1 MDEEF
6 SKVASEFK
14 EFSEKMRDPL
24 VVGTMLN
31 KLSEERSSTNL
42 LLKDIQ
48 AKLESMETKIARIE
62 ERLSQAPETEKN
74 VSDVDEKLLGF
85 VRANERV
92 CAQQVQGEFGYKNR
106 NAASSRLNALW
117 KQGILQK
124 THKGKTVYFTVI
136 G

>member
-31 KLSEERSSTNL
+31 RLSEERSSTNL
-42 LLKDIQ
+42 ILKDIQ
-48 AKLESMETKIARIE
+48 AKLEAMETKIERIE
-62 ERLSQAPETEKN
+62 ERLSQTPDAKN

-117 KQGILQK
+117 KQGMLQK
-124 THKGKTVYFTVI
+124 TRKGNTVYFTVI